1 MEALSAIWQNTLDI
15 IKPDIQPVSF
25 STWIDTIVP
34 VSMDSRTI
42 TLEVPYDYNK
52 VMIETRYAAL
62 IQNALLYLTGREYE
76 LHIVIQGEL
85 AAQKKELQ
93 DIEQTSN
100 MLNPAYTFDTFVI
113 GKSNQLAHAASL
125 AVAEAAG
132 SIYNPLFLY
141 GGVGLGKTHLM
152 HAVGNYVLKTSPN
165 KKVVYVSS
173 ETFTNDLI
181 NAIKDDRTEQFRSKY
196 RLIDILMVDDI
207 QFIGGKEGT
216 QEEFFHTFNTL
227 YQAGKQI
234 ILSSDRPPKE
244 LYTLEDRLRTRF
256 ESGLIVDIKPPDFET
271 RIAILKKKA
280 DQVQV
285 EIDDE
290 IYRYVA
296 NKITSNIRELEG
308 AIKKIVSYHNLIRED
323 ITLSL
328 AEKALKDFNTSNKKP
343 VTPELIIETVEKQF
357 GLKENDLKSTKK
369 TRDIAYPR
377 QMAMY
382 VIKELTDF
390 NLTKI
395 GQVFGGKDHTTVI
408 HAIRKIEQ
416 DIKNDPNTRAIIDD
430 IIKNVKQQ

>member
-296 NKITSNIRELEG
+296 NNITSNIRELEG

>member
-1 MEALSAIWQNTLDI
+1 MEALTAIWQSTLDI
-15 IKPDIQPVSF
+15 IRPDIQPVSF
-25 STWIDTIVP
+25 STWIETIIP
-34 VSMDSRTI
+34 VAMDSHTL
-42 TLEVPYDYNK
+42 TLEVPYEYNK
-52 VMIETRYAAL
+52 VMIETRYTAL
-62 IQNALLYLTGREYE
+62 IQNALLYLTGRDYE
-76 LHIVIQGEL
+76 LDIFIKGE
-85 AAQKKELQ
+85 KKEPEEPVQ
-93 DIEQTSN
+93 NN
-100 MLNPAYTFDTFVI
+100 MPSLNPAYTFDTFVI

-152 HAVGNYVLKTSPN
+152 HAVGNFVLKNSPN

-181 NAIKDDRTEQFRSKY
+181 NAIKDDRTEAFRGKY
-196 RLIDILMVDDI
+196 RSIDILMVDDI

-234 ILSSDRPPKE
+234 VLSADRPPKE

-256 ESGLIVDIKPPDFET
+256 ESGLIVDINPPDFET

-280 DQVQV
+280 DQLNIT
-285 EIDDE
+285 IDDE

-308 AIKKIVSYHNLIRED
+308 AVKKIVSYHNLMQAD
-323 ITLSL
+323 ITMAL

-343 VTPELIIETVEKQF
+343 VTPDLIIEAVEKQF
-357 GLKENDLKSTKK
+357 GLRENDLKSSKK
-369 TRDIAYPR
+369 TRNIAYPR

-382 VIKELTDF
+382 IIKELTDY
-390 NLTKI
+390 NLSKI

-416 DIKNDPNTRAIIDD
+416 DMAADANTKSVVDD
-430 IIKNVKQQ
+430 IIKNVQQQ

>member
-395 GQVFGGKDHTTVI
+395 GQVFSGK
-408 HAIRKIEQ
+408 
-416 DIKNDPNTRAIIDD
+416 
-430 IIKNVKQQ
+430 